1 MKFLDLIF
9 YIIYFFVLFYSVYL
23 LIAFMTKIFKKK
35 DLDEESY
42 SLTATIVIPAFNEEK
57 NISKTIQSALNL
69 DYPKKKLKIVVVDDG
84 STDNTLKIAKEFE
97 KKHSNVK
104 VISQKNL
111 GKGKSLNK
119 VLKQTDTD
127 LFIVFDSDSRIEKD
141 ALKKIVPYF
150 KEDDVAAVSPFMKVE
165 KPKTLLQQVQYL
177 EYLLFSFLR
186 KVHSVIDGIYV
197 IPGPFSVYKTK
208 ILKELNGFDENSI
221 VEDQEIAWR
230 LQKEGYRILQNV
242 NVNVY
247 TVTPENLKKLI
258 RQRKRWYKGALQT
271 IIQHKDALFNLK
283 LGDFGLFQAPSLAFN
298 SFILPILGVIL
309 IFNIIIIPFFKKIY
323 ALYFSGIHFN
333 FNFSIQ
339 NFWLTTDFTRLIL
352 ISIILM
358 ITIFWFYN
366 AFFYSDR
373 KFNKKDIIPLLF
385 YMLVYYI
392 IMTYVL
398 LISIFEVIFKKEN
411 KW

>member
-1 MKFLDLIF
+1 MKILDVIF
-9 YIIYFFVLFYSVYL
+9 YIIYFFVLFYSVYML
-23 LIAFMTKIFKKK
+23 TAFLTKIFNKKEYETE
-35 DLDEESY
+35 DY

-57 NISKTIQSALNL
+57 NIGKTISSALKL
-69 DYPKKKLKIVVVDDG
+69 DYPKSKIKIVVVDDG
-84 STDNTLKIAKEFE
+84 STDNTLKVAREFE
-97 KKHSNVK
+97 KEHSNVK
-104 VISQKNL
+104 VISQKNI
-111 GKGKSLNK
+111 GKGASLNK
-119 VLKQTDTD
+119 VLKQTNTD

-150 KEDDVAAVSPFMKVE
+150 KEEDVAAVSPFMKVE
-165 KPKTLLQQVQYL
+165 KPKTLLQKVQYL

-186 KVHSVIDGIYV
+186 KIHSSINSIYV
-197 IPGPFSVYKTK
+197 IPGPFSVYKTS
-208 ILKELNGFDENSI
+208 ILKELNGFDEKSI

-230 LQKEGYRILQNV
+230 LQKEGYKILQNV

-247 TVTPENLKKLI
+247 TVSPDTLKKLVK
-258 RQRKRWYKGALQT
+258 QRKRWYKGALQT

-298 SFILPILGVIL
+298 SFILPILGAIL
-309 IFNIIIIPFFKKIY
+309 IINIIIIPFFKKIY
-323 ALYFSGIHFN
+323 AFYFSGVHFN
-333 FNFSIQ
+333 FNFSIKD
-339 NFWLTTDFTRLIL
+339 FWISTDFTRMIL
-352 ISIILM
+352 ISILLI
-358 ITIFWFYN
+358 ITLFWFYN

-385 YMLVYYI
+385 YMIIYYI

-398 LISIFEVIFKKEN
+398 LIAIIEVLLKKDN